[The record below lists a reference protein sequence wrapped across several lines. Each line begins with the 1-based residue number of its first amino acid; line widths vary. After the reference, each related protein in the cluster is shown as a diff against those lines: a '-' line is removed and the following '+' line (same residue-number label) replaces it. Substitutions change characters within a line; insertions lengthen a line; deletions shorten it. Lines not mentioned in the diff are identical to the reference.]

1 MIITSSNIM
10 LLLAVLLFLSVLA
23 GKAGFRY
30 GLPSLLLFL
39 VVGMIAGVD
48 GFGVQFDSAETAQ
61 FIGMISLSVIL
72 FSGGMDTDFK
82 QIRPIL
88 GPGII
93 LATVGVLLTTGLC
106 GAFIYYLFQFVN
118 IPGIEFS
125 WVESLLLAS
134 VMSSTDSASVF
145 SILNSSKTGLK
156 QNLKPLLELESG
168 SNDPMAYLLVIV
180 LIQIMEG
187 GNMTGSALWVDSIIL
202 LVRQLV
208 IGVISG
214 VAIGFATVWVINKI
228 KANNEFMYPIL
239 LLSVVAMIFSVTE
252 LIGGNSYLAVY
263 IGGLV
268 VGNCKIVLKRTITT
282 FFGGFTWL
290 VQIVMFLSLGLLV
303 NPHELVDWHVIAVGL
318 ALGLFMIV
326 LGRPL
331 AVLLCIG
338 WMKQFCAKAKMFVCW
353 VGLRGAVPIIFATY
367 ALMSDS
373 VPHAKFMFNIVFFI
387 TILSL
392 IVQGTS
398 INWLAKR
405 LNLDLPLKDAEFNV
419 VLPDEITAVT
429 SEIEVTPEL
438 ISDGALIKDITLPP
452 KTLVVMVKRGDRYLV
467 PTGNT
472 RLCLGDSMFLIA
484 EDHKDMADLLERHGQ
499 DKV

>member
-1 MIITSSNIM
+1 M

-39 VVGMIAGVD
+39 VIGMIAGVD

-82 QIRPIL
+82 QIRPVL
-88 GPGII
+88 GSGVI

-106 GAFIYYLFQFVN
+106 GAFIYYLFQLVE
-118 IPGIEFS
+118 IPGVQFG
-125 WVESLLLAS
+125 WTESLLLAAI
-134 VMSSTDSASVF
+134 MSSTDSASVF
-145 SILNSSKTGLK
+145 SILNSSKKGLK
-156 QNLKPLLELESG
+156 ENMKPLLELESG

-187 GNMTGSALWVDSIIL
+187 TGADGLTLWGDSLLL

-208 IGVISG
+208 VGAISG
-214 VAIGFATVWVINKI
+214 VAIGFAAVWVINKI
-228 KANNEFMYPIL
+228 RANNEFMYPIL

-268 VGNCKIVLKRTITT
+268 VGNRKIVLKHTITT

-303 NPHELVDWHVIAVGL
+303 NPHELIDWHVIVVGL
-318 ALGLFMIV
+318 SLGLFMIV

-331 AVLLCIG
+331 AVMLSIG
-338 WMKQFCAKAKMFVCW
+338 WMRQFSMKAKAFVCW

-367 ALMSDS
+367 ALMSDG

-392 IVQGTS
+392 ILQGTS
-398 INWLAKR
+398 INWVAKR
-405 LNLDLPLKDAEFNV
+405 LKLDIPLKDAEFNV
-419 VLPDEITAVT
+419 TLPDEITAVT
-429 SEIEVTPEL
+429 SEIAVTPEL
-438 ISDGALIKDITLPP
+438 ISEGALIKEITLP
-452 KTLVVMVKRGDRYLV
+452 KNTLVVMVKRGDKYLV

-472 RLCLGDSMFLIA
+472 RLHLGDSLFLIA
-484 EDHKDMADLLERHGQ
+484 EDHKDMADLLQRHGGSAE
-499 DKV
+499 